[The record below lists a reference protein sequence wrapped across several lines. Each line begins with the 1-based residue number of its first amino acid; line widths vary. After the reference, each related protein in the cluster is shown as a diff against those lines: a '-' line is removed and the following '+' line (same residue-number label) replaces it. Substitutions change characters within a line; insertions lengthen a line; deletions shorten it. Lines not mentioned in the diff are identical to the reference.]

1 MIFAIARKEFRDAWR
16 DGRFRLAAVVVVVL
30 LGVAMLLAWQQVE
43 RTDEE
48 RRTAAKV
55 ERDNWVHQDDKNSHS
70 AGHYGMYVFKPTA
83 PLAVFDRGI
92 GPFVGTTVFLEAH
105 KRNPL
110 SFLPAQD
117 ATAMR
122 RFGDLTA
129 ATALQMLV
137 PLLVVLLTFGTLA
150 GERETGTLRQALSL
164 GVPPTSLV
172 LGKAVGLGA
181 ALAVLLLPL
190 AILAAIALSTLT
202 VGEGAGGNAST
213 WIRFAWM
220 CGAYATYLAIIL
232 AVCITVSALAPTA
245 RSALA
250 ILLTFWAVNAVIAP
264 RLASDVAQRL
274 QPTPKLAAFEAAI
287 DEELEA
293 KGMPRGSHHFNQNLP
308 WVQEVRRRAFE
319 AQGNTLTQSYY
330 NGLLMLEAE
339 RRSGEVYDKHYAELW
354 DLLDRQNATVT
365 WAGLIAPLLGLRSAS
380 MALAGTDFS
389 HHRHFAAA
397 AEKHRL
403 HFVQVLNE
411 HMMEHGGQK
420 AGRELWESLPEFQ
433 YEPRS
438 SASALYQAGPGLIV
452 LGVWALISWALMLLA
467 APRLKP
473 N

>member
-1 MIFAIARKEFRDAWR
+1 MIFSIARKEFRDAWR
-16 DGRFRLAAVVVVVL
+16 DGRFRLAAVVVLVL
-30 LGVAMLLAWQQVE
+30 LGVAMLLAGQQVE

-55 ERDNWVHQDDKNSHS
+55 ERDNWLNQDEKNSHS

-92 GPFVGTTVFLEAH
+92 EPFVGTTVFLEAH

-137 PLLVVLLTFGTLA
+137 PLLVVLLTFGALA

-164 GVPPTSLV
+164 GVRPTSLV

-181 ALAVLLLPL
+181 ALAVLLVPVG
-190 AILAAIALSTLT
+190 ILAAIALSKLT
-202 VGEGAGGNAST
+202 GGEGAGGNADT

-232 AVCITVSALAPTA
+232 AVCITVSALARTA

-250 ILLTFWAVNAVIAP
+250 ILLTIWAVNAIIAP

-274 QPTPKLAAFEAAI
+274 EPTPKLAAFEAAI
-287 DEELEA
+287 DDELEA
-293 KGMPRGSHHFNQNLP
+293 EGMPRGSHHFNQNLP

-319 AQGNTLTQSYY
+319 AQGNALTQSYY

-339 RRSGEVYDKHYAELW
+339 RLSGEVYEKHYAKLW
-354 DLLDRQNATVT
+354 DLLDRQDATVT
-365 WAGLIAPLLGLRSAS
+365 WGGLIAPLLGLRSAS

-389 HHRHFAAA
+389 HHRHFATA

-403 HFVQVLNE
+403 DFVRVLNE
-411 HMMEHGGQK
+411 HMMEHGGRK
-420 AGRELWESLPEFQ
+420 AGRELWESLPEFR

-438 SASALYQAGPGLIV
+438 SAAALYEARPGLIV
-452 LGVWALISWALMLLA
+452 LGVWALVAWTLMLLA
-467 APRLKP
+467 APRLEP